1 MSSKIFR
8 IFNPGEAKQD
18 PVEKRRAQLRSAQ
31 RSYRDRKDK
40 YTKSLEQ
47 EVERAR
53 NREAELMIRCEQMY
67 AALES
72 LSLILSR
79 HGIGV
84 PAACGDNTNSENDG
98 EMHNAFHFR
107 TDESLTEMGAIEY
120 MKAPEIESEDCRIVA
135 KDPVQAELHTTAD
148 IVTDDLQTATDALLS
163 HRYTEKEDIGMPW
176 LKTNRA
182 VAMNDCDDNRMCE
195 VDLIAAGMEFVL
207 RLESPCLE
215 HIHGDPKK
223 PDDST
228 GHVLTV
234 SARTLS
240 LHADSSRPNEKG
252 RIDAPSYQGAPRDI
266 LERILALSPHVCFD
280 GEMTPAQAWEYIRSQ
295 PHFGGIE
302 LRRLWEL
309 ADRLREGIKCH
320 GFGAVIETRNFQ
332 TLVYDAL
339 LLGTLF

>member
-8 IFNPGEAKQD
+8 IFNPGEAKKD

-47 EVERAR
+47 EVEIAR
-53 NREAELMIRCEQMY
+53 NREAELVIRCEQLH

-72 LSLILSR
+72 LTKLLSR

-84 PAACGDNTNSENDG
+84 PASVVDDFISKNNGG
-98 EMHNAFHFR
+98 MHSTLRSR
-107 TDESLTEMGAIEY
+107 TDESLTGVGAIEY
-120 MKAPEIESEDCRIVA
+120 SKAPGMKSKDGRAADISPAQA
-135 KDPVQAELHTTAD
+135 KIYTAAD
-148 IVTDDLQTATDALLS
+148 IVVDDSQTAKDALSSLQ
-163 HRYTEKEDIGMPW
+163 YTENQGTDLPW
-176 LKTNRA
+176 LKTNR
-182 VAMNDCDDNRMCE
+182 VVTMHDCDDNRMCE

-215 HIHGDPKK
+215 HIHGNPKN
-223 PDDST
+223 PEDST
-228 GHVLTV
+228 GHILTV

-240 LHADSSRPNEKG
+240 MHTDPSRPNEKG
-252 RIDAPSYQGAPRDI
+252 CAGPPSYQGAPRDI

-302 LRRLWEL
+302 LRRLWAL
-309 ADRLREGIKCH
+309 ADRLMEGIKCH
-320 GFGAVIETRNFQ
+320 GFGAVIETQSFE

-339 LLGTLF
+339 LLGTQF

>member
-8 IFNPGEAKQD
+8 IFNPGEAKKD

-47 EVERAR
+47 EVERAQ
-53 NREAELMIRCEQMY
+53 NRETELMIRCEQMY

-72 LSLILSR
+72 LTELLSR

-84 PAACGDNTNSENDG
+84 PAAFVDSFISKSDSG
-98 EMHNAFHFR
+98 MHSSLHSR
-107 TDESLTEMGAIEY
+107 TDETLTGVGVIEY
-120 MKAPEIESEDCRIVA
+120 SKAPEIKSKDGRAADRSPVHA
-135 KDPVQAELHTTAD
+135 KLYTAAD
-148 IVTDDLQTATDALLS
+148 IVVDDLQTATDALS
-163 HRYTEKEDIGMPW
+163 SRQYTEKKETDLPW
-176 LKTNRA
+176 LKINRA
-182 VAMNDCDDNRMCE
+182 VTMYDCEDNRMCE

-207 RLESPCLE
+207 RLERPCLE
-215 HIHGDPKK
+215 HVHGDPKK
-223 PDDST
+223 PEDST
-228 GHVLTV
+228 GHILTV

-240 LHADSSRPNEKG
+240 LHTDPSRPNEKDCVG
-252 RIDAPSYQGAPRDI
+252 TPSYEGAPRDI

-302 LRRLWEL
+302 LRRLWAL
-309 ADRLREGIKCH
+309 ADKLMEGIKCH
-320 GFGAVIETRNFQ
+320 GFGAVIETQNFQ

-339 LLGTLF
+339 LLGTQF